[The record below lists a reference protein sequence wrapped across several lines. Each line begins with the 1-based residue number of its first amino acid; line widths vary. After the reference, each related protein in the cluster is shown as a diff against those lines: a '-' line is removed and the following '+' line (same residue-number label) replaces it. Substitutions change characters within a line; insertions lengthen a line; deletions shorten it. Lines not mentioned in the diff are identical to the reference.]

1 MHPTAH
7 QWTSDLNTPDLPPH
21 TPCFPN
27 LRMFPANS
35 GPTLSAPQV
44 PAWTPGPG
52 VDLSVLRRRGAGT
65 PDRSVL
71 PATSDFTAGCLPSS
85 DCFGPR
91 GGLIGRGRGGFRLI
105 RRCAVRHAGGAP
117 RGATPDGATD
127 VLLSE
132 SGPAWVE
139 SPFGYCGSA
148 PPQGKPA
155 PDLPQHFTD
164 PSPSAGS
171 VSAQD

>member
-65 PDRSVL
+65 PDRSGL
-71 PATSDFTAGCLPSS
+71 PADIWFYRWLPALLRLFWSPGGINRS
-85 DCFGPR
+85 GPR
-91 GGLIGRGRGGFRLI
+91 RVPADQAQ
-105 RRCAVRHAGGAP
+105 AVRHAGGAP
-117 RGATPDGATD
+117 WGVTPDGATD
-127 VLLSE
+127 GLLSE